1 MGWKV
6 QQRWLEDTLH
16 QLFRRVQ
23 EMEGRGREKKPC
35 FCISVPPASGDNTQN
50 RCTLHFNSLS
60 KRLLFVPLCFFS
72 FFMPLLFLYTPP
84 YTSVLTSGGFLN
96 CSQTTTLSQSVLFD
110 DLHYILFA
118 WWYGGLTCCVCI
130 NCGVNDSNKRKAQPY
145 EDWNESAYH
154 CRGHAASRE
163 PNVV

>member
-1 MGWKV
+1 
-6 QQRWLEDTLH
+6 
-16 QLFRRVQ
+16 
-23 EMEGRGREKKPC
+23 MEGRGREKKPC

-50 RCTLHFNSLS
+50 RCTLRFNSLS

-72 FFMPLLFLYTPP
+72 FFMPLLFLYTPS
-84 YTSVLTSGGFLN
+84 YTSVLTSGGFPN

-118 WWYGGLTCCVCI
+118 WRYGGLTCCVCI
-130 NCGVNDSNKRKAQPY
+130 NYGVNDSNKRKAQPY
-145 EDWNESAYH
+145 EDWNESVYH